1 MDKLG
6 ETLLNKQA
14 RRWKNPLHHS
24 RVESKKFQL
33 IGVENGMEFPQA
45 GGQGEA
51 AQRDREVCANDAL
64 WYISKE
70 CQKNL

>member
-6 ETLLNKQA
+6 ETLLTKQV
-14 RRWKNPLHHS
+14 RCWKNPLHHS

-33 IGVENGMEFPQA
+33 MGVENGMEFPQA
-45 GGQGEA
+45 RVWGEA
-51 AQRDREVCANDAL
+51 AQRGGEVRANDAL
-64 WYISKE
+64 WYISKD